1 MTLQVNLSKLAK
13 LHKVSY
19 GRLYRLVRLQ
29 GLTPQEAIN
38 KIENERLEGV
48 PSRAVL
54 KDPKLNVAKE
64 YVKLYFITLKDAVRA
79 LNKVPDVFDNSPIF
93 LGWPLS
99 YWTNNDTELS
109 VIMHMLGKNYS
120 LEDILKITGI
130 RLKLHRKIRRK

>member
-1 MTLQVNLSKLAK
+1 MTLSVNLSKLAK

-19 GRLYRLVRLQ
+19 GRLWRLVRLQ

-38 KIENERLEGV
+38 KIEMERLEGD

-64 YVKLYFITLKDAVRA
+64 YVKLYSITLKDVVRA
-79 LNKVPDVFDNSPIF
+79 LNSLPEEWDNSPLF

-99 YWTNNDTELS
+99 YWISNNTEYNIIL
-109 VIMHMLGKNYS
+109 HMLGKNYS
-120 LEDILKITGI
+120 MEEIINITGI
-130 RLKLHRKIRRK
+130 RLKLHYKIRR